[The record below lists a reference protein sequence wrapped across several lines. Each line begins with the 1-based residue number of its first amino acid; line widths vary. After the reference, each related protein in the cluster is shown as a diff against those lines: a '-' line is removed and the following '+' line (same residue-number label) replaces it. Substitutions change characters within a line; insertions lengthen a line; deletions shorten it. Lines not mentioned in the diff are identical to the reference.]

1 MQALP
6 AQRVDLHKELLL
18 HFPMEKQARILS
30 HAGFPMEDQ
39 QLEGSLQSLRKAV
52 QDASKNVWLPPS
64 VASNLG
70 RGSLPHPTIH
80 SANALSSSAI
90 NSTAFMRPSSEFSP
104 IEMPVPAKD
113 AVRWIPNGMGSAII
127 TGPNNSQYNNY
138 RNNSSRSSEMLS
150 RTSFENGVQARALS
164 RIPISPPSM
173 QFHPKM
179 DDTQLQRQFLQR
191 QHEKYQQQ
199 PLLPT
204 SAADLKR
211 RHSVVVNVR
220 TSYELLDTY
229 G

>member
-1 MQALP
+1 MP
-6 AQRVDLHKELLL
+6 AQRVDLHRDLLL

-39 QLEGSLQSLRKAV
+39 QLEGSLQNLRKAV

-64 VASNLG
+64 IASNLG
-70 RGSLPHPTIH
+70 RGSLPPPTIH
-80 SANALSSSAI
+80 SAHALSSRAI
-90 NSTAFMRPSSEFSP
+90 NSTAFTRPLSEFGP

-127 TGPNNSQYNNY
+127 TGPSQYNNY

-150 RTSFENGVQARALS
+150 RTSFGNGVQARALAH
-164 RIPISPPSM
+164 IPISPPSM

-220 TSYELLDTY
+220 TSYEFLDIHD
-229 G
+229 